1 MLNRLERVYANQK
14 NFAATTAMVLSNEF
28 ENQGEKIKVIAI
40 SFFGNNRQF
49 GNRSGASM
57 SEVMFS
63 FMKQAV
69 QKMEKS

>member
-1 MLNRLERVYANQK
+1 
-14 NFAATTAMVLSNEF
+14 MVLSNEF

-63 FMKQAV
+63 YMKQAI

>member
-1 MLNRLERVYANQK
+1 
-14 NFAATTAMVLSNEF
+14 MVLSNEF

-40 SFFGNNRQF
+40 GFFGNNRHF
-49 GNRSGASM
+49 GSRSAAST

-63 FMKQAV
+63 FMKQAI